1 MNRRKFI
8 LRSILL
14 LMATGFLYVFWWWRF
29 RLASKECRG
38 VIVAILERRL
48 NYLDMDSAGLRKFAD
63 DVHESL
69 DPYVRERLSQCS
81 LFLPVF
87 GLFDSW
93 AMSGQIRAAYLA
105 LSEPLISRYLLSTDF
120 FHRGAASPN
129 LLQTVHY
136 SSGRVLASPVCGNP
150 WADLSL
156 PA

>member
-29 RLASKECRG
+29 RLASQECRG
-38 VIVAILERRL
+38 VIVALLERRL
-48 NYLDMDSAGLRKFAD
+48 NYLNMDSAGLRKFAD
-63 DVHESL
+63 DVYESL
-69 DPYVRERLSQCS
+69 DPYVRERLSQYS

-93 AMSGQIRAAYLA
+93 AMSEQTRVAYLA

-120 FHRGAASPN
+120 FPRGGASPN
-129 LLQTVHY
+129 LLQTVNY
-136 SSGRVLASPVCGNP
+136 SSGRALAPRVCDNP

>member
-29 RLASKECRG
+29 RFAPQECRG
-38 VIVAILERRL
+38 VIVAILKRRL
-48 NYLDMDSAGLRKFAD
+48 NYLELDSAGLRMFAD

-69 DPYVRERLSQCS
+69 DPYVRERLGQCS

-93 AMSGQIRAAYLA
+93 AMSGQIRVAYLA
-105 LSEPLISRYLLSTDF
+105 LSEPIISRYLLATDF
-120 FHRGAASPN
+120 FPRGAATSN
-129 LLQTVHY
+129 LLQTVKY
-136 SSGRVLASPVCGNP
+136 SPGRALAMPVCGNP